1 MAEATNLHKRL
12 AMGENE
18 SIAKAPGKGSP
29 AKFARGGAVRDK
41 DANRIND
48 SSQKQPILK
57 SSGLKIAT
65 MKKGGVS
72 RGR

>member
-1 MAEATNLHKRL
+1 MADAINLHKRL
-12 AMGENE
+12 AMGEGE
-18 SIAKAPGKGSP
+18 SIAKASGKGSP
-29 AKFARGGAVRDK
+29 AKFARGGAVKDK
-41 DANRIND
+41 DDGRIND
-48 SSQKQPILK
+48 SSQKRPILK